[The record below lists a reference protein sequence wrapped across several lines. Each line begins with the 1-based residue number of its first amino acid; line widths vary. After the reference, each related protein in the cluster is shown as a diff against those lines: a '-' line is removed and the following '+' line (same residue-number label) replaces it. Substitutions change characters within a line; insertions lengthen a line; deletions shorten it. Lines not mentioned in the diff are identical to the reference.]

1 MESPKGKRGRVGAK
15 GGETEVEAGVEKDE
29 VIAVAEA
36 ARAAE
41 GKGAERGRFVRA
53 KGPSAGQSTMIMML
67 DLALDIKHPNRKPE
81 GAGSFQEEMLTYMPG
96 AHRLLVSHF
105 RDGLKRC
112 GSIREYVKNKGDGS
126 PKLTA
131 AFDEAVAAMEA
142 LRHFHLG
149 VATKY
154 LVRTQKVRARAWAQ
168 GRGRGRG

>member
-1 MESPKGKRGRVGAK
+1 MEPPKGKRGRVGAK
-15 GGETEVEAGVEKDE
+15 DGETEVEAGVEKDE
-29 VIAVAEA
+29 VIAAAEA

-41 GKGAERGRFVRA
+41 GKGADRGRFVRA

-142 LRHFHLG
+142 LRQFHLG

-154 LVRTQKVRARAWAQ
+154 LIRTRKVRKRASE
-168 GRGRGRG
+168 